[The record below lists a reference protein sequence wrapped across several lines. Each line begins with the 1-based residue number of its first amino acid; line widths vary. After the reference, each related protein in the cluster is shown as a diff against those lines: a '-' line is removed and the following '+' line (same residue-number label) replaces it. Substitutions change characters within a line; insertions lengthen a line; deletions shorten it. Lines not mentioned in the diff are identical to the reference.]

1 MGFEDKTDE
10 QMLELYRK
18 SASEM
23 SFYNCAEGESWYKE
37 RFMREHCRLM
47 LAEIRAELQVRNLE
61 IPVGNYLI

>member
-1 MGFEDKTDE
+1 MSFEDKTDE

-23 SFYNCAEGESWYKE
+23 SYFNAAENEAWYKE

-47 LAEIRAELQVRNLE
+47 LAEIKAELQVRNLE
-61 IPVGNYLI
+61 TPIGNYLI

>member
-1 MGFEDKTDE
+1 MTFESTTDA
-10 QMLELYRK
+10 ELITLWHKQAR
-18 SASEM
+18 EM
-23 SFYNCAEGESWYKE
+23 SYFNAAENEAWYKE

>member
-1 MGFEDKTDE
+1 MSFEDKTDE

-37 RFMREHCRLM
+37 RPMRESCA
-47 LAEIRAELQVRNLE
+47 AEFRNIVAELKRRE
-61 IPVGNYLI
+61 IPVPSGNYLV